1 MAQERKLVTVLFA
14 DIVGSTRIVGS
25 VDPEVVRETLDRAF
39 EALERVLVTHGATVE
54 KFIGDAVMAV
64 FGAPITHDDDPDRAV
79 RAAFAC
85 RDAIASFG
93 RVPLELRIGVNTG
106 EVVAGGAAA
115 TRVLVTG
122 EAVNLGSRLEAAAS
136 AGEILVGPLTRQLT
150 ARGVRYGEAR
160 TIDAKGI
167 GPVECWRAEALLTDV
182 PDQHRGLEGM
192 RAPLIG
198 RDRELRLLR
207 EAYARIEGESRA
219 YLVTVFGPAGS
230 GKSRLIDEFVATLG
244 TAQVRRGRCLPYGDA
259 ITFYPLLLI
268 LRADAGIEPK
278 DSAEGAL
285 AKLDAAV
292 HEAFGDNPDAHTV
305 QQRVSVLA
313 GLARAEDVMQ
323 DVAPEDLAEE
333 LRWGLRR
340 YLERR
345 AGSAPMTIVFEDI
358 HWAEPAM
365 LDLIEHLAE
374 WSRAPLF
381 LVCLARPDLRDVR
394 PSWGG
399 GATNAAA
406 IDLSPLGPEDT
417 RRLIA
422 ELLAIDDLP
431 EALRSDVVTRA
442 EGNPLYVEEFLRM
455 LMETGR
461 VERRGD
467 RWIGAGDLATLSVPP
482 TLHGLISARL
492 DRVSP
497 EVKLLLQRGSLAG
510 RLFSTA
516 ALGALGN
523 GEAPKSELLREAVRR
538 DLLLE
543 ADERTAGAGRVFR
556 FKHVLIRDVA
566 YGTLPKAERSRL
578 HDRYGR
584 WLEESLGDRSSEVED
599 IVAFHAEQAYL
610 LARELGSDGAAV
622 LGHRAFKLLRD
633 AGRNAEHRAD
643 RHGSRSL
650 YGRAQTVGTEL
661 ELSEQDR
668 IEVEAAVLLDAFEAA
683 LAEETVAALNALV
696 RRARGAGP
704 SETLVRLLHW
714 SLWPP
719 ADPSR
724 TADDRRAVGREA
736 LAVARS
742 LGDPELV
749 AEAQVMMTSFNAMTM
764 SEARPFLEQSLEE
777 QKASGAKRSIDQT
790 LSILGAI
797 LANAGEFTTGLRYR
811 EEALRIS
818 RQTGAKVRIQHS
830 IWNLA
835 NGLEHVGD
843 LDRAL
848 ALEDEGLEIAREG
861 GFRRPIVVHL
871 IMRGVVLG
879 RSGRSTGARDSLE
892 EARRLAVGLN
902 MPFWR
907 ASSALSLIDVAL
919 AAGDLAEANALLMT
933 LSEVEWRTLPAIAAR
948 ICLCRADLN
957 AAQGQPERAEQ
968 SFRQAMETA
977 PADAGYYIA
986 EIRRRFARFLID
998 RGRGREAREHVEWL
1012 LHYYRDPV
1020 ARPRHE
1026 EAQALMTECEALAG

>member
-14 DIVGSTRIVGS
+14 DIVGSTRTVGS
-25 VDPEVVRETLDRAF
+25 VDPEIVRETLDRAF

-122 EAVNLGSRLEAAAS
+122 EAVNLGSRLEAAAA

-150 ARGVRYGEAR
+150 ARGVRYGESR

-182 PDQHRGLEGM
+182 PDQHRGIEGL

-198 RDRELRLLR
+198 RDRELRLLQ
-207 EAYARIEGESRA
+207 EAYARLEGEARA
-219 YLVTVFGPAGS
+219 YLLTVFGPAGS
-230 GKSRLIDEFVATLG
+230 GKSRVVEEFVA
-244 TAQVRRGRCLPYGDA
+244 AAADRRVRRGRCLPYGDA
-259 ITFYPLLLI
+259 ITFYPVVQI
-268 LRADAGIEPK
+268 LRADAGIQP
-278 DSAEGAL
+278 DDDAAHAQ

-292 HEAFGDNPDAHTV
+292 DAAFADHPDAATV
-305 QQRVSVLA
+305 RQRVSVLA
-313 GLARAEDVMQ
+313 GLARAEDVLK
-323 DVAPEDLAEE
+323 DVAAEDLAEE

-345 AGSAPMTIVFEDI
+345 AGTAPLTIVFEDI

-394 PSWGG
+394 PGWGG
-399 GATNAAA
+399 GATNATA

-422 ELLAIDDLP
+422 ELLAIDALP
-431 EALRSDVVTRA
+431 ESLRSEVVTRA

-455 LMETGR
+455 LIETGR
-461 VERRGD
+461 VERRGS
-467 RWIGAGDLATLSVPP
+467 RWVAASDIATLSVPP
-482 TLHGLISARL
+482 TLHGLIGARL

-497 EVKLLLQRGSLAG
+497 DVKQLLQRASLAG

-516 ALGALGN
+516 ALAALGEGAAAN
-523 GEAPKSELLREAVRR
+523 PELLREAVRR

-543 ADERTAGAGRVFR
+543 ADERTVGTGRVFR

-566 YGTLPKAERSRL
+566 YGTLPKGERSRL

-584 WLEESLGDRSSEVED
+584 WLEESYGERSSEIED

-610 LARELGSDGAAV
+610 LARELGLAGAAP
-622 LGHRAFKLLRD
+622 LGHRAFALLRD

-643 RHGSRSL
+643 RHASRSL
-650 YGRAQTVGTEL
+650 YGRAREVGTQLDLPE
-661 ELSEQDR
+661 EDR
-668 IEVEAAVLLDAFEAA
+668 IEVEAAVLLYAFAVAPTDEQPLEA
-683 LAEETVAALNALV
+683 LLE
-696 RRARGAGP
+696 RARRAGP
-704 SETLVRLLHW
+704 SETVVRLL
-714 SLWPP
+714 LWAMRPF
-719 ADPSR
+719 ANR
-724 TADDRRAVGREA
+724 TRTKAERRVVGTEA
-736 LAVARS
+736 LAVARA
-742 LGDPELV
+742 LDDPELV
-749 AEAQVMMTSFNAMTM
+749 AQVQFAAAHATESMAECRALLLGSLDEQRATG
-764 SEARPFLEQSLEE
+764 AR
-777 QKASGAKRSIDQT
+777 RSIDAT
-790 LSILGAI
+790 LGSLGM
-797 LANAGEFTTGLRYR
+797 LSANRGEFAAGLQYR

-818 RQTGAKVRIQHS
+818 RETGAKLRIQWS
-830 IWNLA
+830 IQLLA
-835 NGLEHVGD
+835 DGLSHVGE

-848 ALEDEGLEIAREG
+848 ALTDEGLVMARDCGFPRQIAMLA
-861 GFRRPIVVHL
+861 F
-871 IMRGVVLG
+871 MRAVILG
-879 RSGRSTGARDSLE
+879 RMGRSTEERETLDEALRLAVELDMPYMRALITFRLIAQAIGARD
-892 EARRLAVGLN
+892 
-902 MPFWR
+902 
-907 ASSALSLIDVAL
+907 I
-919 AAGDLAEANALLMT
+919 AGADALLANLPT
-933 LSEVEWRTLPAIAAR
+933 EAWRGLPYTEAYFLGASADIHAAR
-948 ICLCRADLN
+948 GEPD
-957 AAQGQPERAEQ
+957 RAEPLY
-968 SFRQAMETA
+968 RQALDTLE
-977 PADAGYYIA
+977 PEAGFFIA
-986 EIRRRFARFLID
+986 EVRRHFARFLID
-998 RGRGREAREHVEWL
+998 QGRGREAREHVDWL
-1012 LHYYRDPV
+1012 LTYYRDPV
-1020 ARPRHE
+1020 AKPRYD
-1026 EAQALMTECEALAG
+1026 EAHALLAECEALAG

>member
-14 DIVGSTRIVGS
+14 DIVGSTRTVGS
-25 VDPEVVRETLDRAF
+25 VDPEIVRETLDRAF
-39 EALERVLVTHGATVE
+39 DALQRVLVTHGATVE

-64 FGAPITHDDDPDRAV
+64 FGAPTTHDDDPDRAV

-85 RDAIASFG
+85 RDAIANFG

-115 TRVLVTG
+115 ARVLVTG
-122 EAVNLGSRLEAAAS
+122 EAVNLGSRLEAAAA

-150 ARGVRYGEAR
+150 ARGVKYGESR

-182 PDQHRGLEGM
+182 PDQHRGIEGL

-198 RDRELRLLR
+198 RDRELRLLQ

-244 TAQVRRGRCLPYGDA
+244 AAQVRRGRCLPYGDA

-268 LRADAGIEPK
+268 LRADAGIEHQ
-278 DSAEGAL
+278 DSAEAAI
-285 AKLDAAV
+285 AKLDATV

-305 QQRVSVLA
+305 RQRVSVLA
-313 GLARAEDVMQ
+313 GLARAEDLMK
-323 DVAPEDLAEE
+323 DVAPEDVAEE

-345 AGSAPMTIVFEDI
+345 AGSVPMTIVFEDI

-365 LDLIEHLAE
+365 LELIEHLAE

-381 LVCLARPDLRDVR
+381 LVCLARPDLRDIR
-394 PSWGG
+394 PGWGG
-399 GATNAAA
+399 GATNATA

-431 EALRSDVVTRA
+431 EGLRSEVVTRA

-467 RWIGAGDLATLSVPP
+467 RWVGAGDLATLNVPP

-497 EVKLLLQRGSLAG
+497 EVKQLLQRGSLAG

-516 ALGALGN
+516 ALAALGD

-538 DLLLE
+538 DLLIE
-543 ADERTAGAGRVFR
+543 ADERTAGTGRVFR

-566 YGTLPKAERSRL
+566 YGALPKAERSRL

-584 WLEESLGDRSSEVED
+584 WLEESLGDRSNEVED

-610 LARELGSDGAAV
+610 LARELGLDGAV
-622 LGHRAFKLLRD
+622 ELGHRAFKLLRD

-650 YGRAQTVGTEL
+650 YGRAQTVGTDL
-661 ELSEQDR
+661 DLSEQDR
-668 IEVEAAVLLDAFEAA
+668 IDVEAAVLLYAIQGAPEA
-683 LAEETVAALNALV
+683 ETVAALNTLLE
-696 RRARGAGP
+696 RARRTGP
-704 SETLVRLLHW
+704 SETLVRLLNW

-719 ADPSR
+719 ADPKR
-724 TADDRRAVGREA
+724 TRDARRVIGRES

-749 AEAQVMMTSFNAMTM
+749 AETQVMMAGFNAMTL
-764 SEARPFLEQSLEE
+764 SEARPFLQQSLEE

-790 LSILGAI
+790 LGMLGTI
-797 LANAGEFTTGLRYR
+797 FANAGEFTTGLRFR

-818 RQTGAKVRIQHS
+818 RQTGAKVRIQQS
-830 IWNLA
+830 IWSLA
-835 NGLEHVGD
+835 SGLEHVGD

-848 ALEDEGLEIAREG
+848 ALEDEGLELAREG
-861 GFRRPIVVHL
+861 GFQWQIVVHL
-871 IMRGVVLG
+871 FMRGIVLK
-879 RSGRSTGARDSLE
+879 RSGRLKDARDSFE
-892 EARRLAVGLN
+892 EALRLAVGLKL
-902 MPFWR
+902 PFWQ
-907 ASSALSLIDVAL
+907 ANSTLSLIDLAL
-919 AAGDLAEANALLMT
+919 TERDLAEASARLMT
-933 LSEVEWRTLPAIAAR
+933 VSEEDWRSLPAMAAR
-948 ICLCRADLN
+948 ILLCSADLN
-957 AAQGQPERAEQ
+957 AARGEPERAEQ
-968 SFRQAMETA
+968 SFRQAMDTVD
-977 PADAGYYIA
+977 PDAGYYVA
-986 EIRRRFARFLID
+986 EIRRHFARFLID
-998 RGRGREAREHVEWL
+998 QGRGREAREHVEWL
-1012 LHYYRDPV
+1012 RNYYRDPV
-1020 ARPRHE
+1020 AKPRYD
-1026 EAQALMTECEALAG
+1026 EAHALLAECEALSR